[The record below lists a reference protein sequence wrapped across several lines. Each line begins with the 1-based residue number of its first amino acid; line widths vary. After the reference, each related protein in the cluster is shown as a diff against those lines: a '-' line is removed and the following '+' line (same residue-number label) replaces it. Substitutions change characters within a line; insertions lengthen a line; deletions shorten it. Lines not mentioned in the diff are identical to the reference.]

1 MSSRK
6 ECQFMSEVLGEKAF
20 LTFNPLCI
28 LHIVSTRI
36 PKECKYSVYTHTH
49 TYIYAHTHIYL
60 YSVSLGIDS
69 VIGTDMF
76 QP

>member
-36 PKECKYSVYTHTH
+36 PKECKLVYTHTH
-49 TYIYAHTHIYL
+49 IHTYMHTNIYIARVFGHANYL
-60 YSVSLGIDS
+60 SA
-69 VIGTDMF
+69 
-76 QP
+76 